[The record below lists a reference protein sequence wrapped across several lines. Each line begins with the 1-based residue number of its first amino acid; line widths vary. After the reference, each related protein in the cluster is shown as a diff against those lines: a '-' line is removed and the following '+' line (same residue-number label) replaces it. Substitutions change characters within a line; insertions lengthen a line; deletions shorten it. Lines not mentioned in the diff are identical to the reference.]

1 MKNFSSKGIRFSG
14 DSIKSC
20 VGFIDLVDSTKNTIT
35 MEGLDYVRRYYSTF
49 INSVSNLVKSSNGR
63 VVKNIG
69 DCLLFY
75 FPNTS
80 NEKNENSFREVIE
93 CILKILDNRYSLN
106 DELSKQHLPP
116 FNFRI
121 SIDYGIVDLALVGDY
136 SQIDLF
142 GSTLNLCSKINSSSS
157 LSIPN
162 EIIIGDNF
170 YRILKSFSSIVRD
183 FNFLNN
189 GEYKITETTG
199 YPTYN
204 IKRKSYSSSSPP
216 ITTNANDT
224 QNSHHDKQSSSSIV
238 ENLDT
243 NYYINSKEKDLF
255 SHKKNNNN
263 KRIIL
268 VDDEQ
273 DILFTYRAFLKDY
286 NYEVT
291 SFTDPSIAL
300 NYIRDLSN
308 FNDLLLVI
316 LDIRMKNLNGFQ
328 LHQQIKSIDP
338 TIKILFITALDIL
351 DELLSI
357 VPGLSKEQIIRKP
370 VDKKIFT
377 NTVKKLIN

>member
-20 VGFIDLVDSTKNTIT
+20 VGFIDLVDSTKSTIT
-35 MEGLDYVRRYYSTF
+35 MEGLDYIRRYYSTF
-49 INSVSNLVKSSNGR
+49 INSVSDLVKSSNGK

-75 FPNTS
+75 FPKTS
-80 NEKNENSFREVIE
+80 NDKNENAFREVIE
-93 CILKILDNRYSLN
+93 YALTVLNRRFSIN

-121 SIDYGIVDLALVGDY
+121 SIDYGVVDLALVGDY

-142 GSTLNLCSKINSSSS
+142 GSTLNLCSKINSSS

-162 EIIIGDNF
+162 EIVIGDNF
-170 YRILKSFSSIVRD
+170 YRVLKSFSSID
-183 FNFLNN
+183 KDYNFSNN
-189 GEYKITETTG
+189 GEYKITETIG

-204 IKRKSYSSSSPP
+204 LQRKRSSLSF
-216 ITTNANDT
+216 ITKNNDT
-224 QNSHHDKQSSSSIV
+224 SSHSNAQSSTFTFEDSLV
-238 ENLDT
+238 DN
-243 NYYINSKEKDLF
+243 NYYTSNENDLCSNS
-255 SHKKNNNN
+255 KKNN
-263 KRIIL
+263 KRVIL

-286 NYEVT
+286 NYEIT
-291 SFTDPSIAL
+291 SFTDPLKAL
-300 NYIRDLSN
+300 NYIRNNNN
-308 FNDLLLVI
+308 FNDLLVI

-338 TIKILFITALDIL
+338 TIKILFVTALDIL

-357 VPGLSKEQIIRKP
+357 VPGIAKDQIMRKP

-377 NTVKKLIN
+377 NTVKKLVN